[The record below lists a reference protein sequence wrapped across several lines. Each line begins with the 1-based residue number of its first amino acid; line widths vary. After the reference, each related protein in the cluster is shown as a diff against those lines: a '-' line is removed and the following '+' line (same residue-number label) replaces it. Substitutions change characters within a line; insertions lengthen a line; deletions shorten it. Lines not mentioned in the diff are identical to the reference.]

1 MNLPI
6 IASKYPP
13 KNRKVVW
20 LQLDDNGGIKS
31 IRKASNNGGFN
42 TLTKTNGITYNEE
55 LNSIAIG
62 NETVVN
68 GQNQFVFGR
77 YNELDADKVEIVGGG
92 EKNVKIGDKII
103 LTIKDSVNQNSY
115 YYSNVEATCI
125 GNRAEAIEYIKS
137 LSYSDIDKITALGG
151 STQRD
156 SIDDNFQIYGI
167 PDEATFFVINA
178 EPVRF
183 KSLLIAFLSKKPIE
197 GDSVYHVT
205 SMFGDTSTLFNIT
218 MGAKTVVSFI
228 SISDNKNIR
237 TLDWQG
243 NQWNAGD
250 ITCDDGNGN
259 TISLRAL
266 AQQIASLSTATTS
279 NES

>member
-13 KNRKVVW
+13 KNRKAVW

-62 NETVVN
+62 EETVAI
-68 GQNQFVFGR
+68 GKDQFVFGR
-77 YNELDADKVEIVGGG
+77 KNVQDANKVEIVGNGN
-92 EKNVKIGDKII
+92 EFI
-103 LTIKDSVNQNSY
+103 TIKTNTFNNSDDYIKPECSIVYVKQFVRRGNPSITYNVGRIVSVASNSY
-115 YYSNVEATCI
+115 QLNTNTQLNNVSNMAVGYYA
-125 GNRAEAIEYIKS
+125 YIKVGTNEIIFS
-137 LSYSDIDKITALGG
+137 ASDNGITSG
-151 STQRD
+151 S
-156 SIDDNFQIYGI
+156 
-167 PDEATFFVINA
+167 
-178 EPVRF
+178 PVRYGTDLN
-183 KSLLIAFLSKKPIE
+183 LLNS
-197 GDSVYHVT
+197 
-205 SMFGDTSTLFNIT
+205 FGNY
-218 MGAKTVVSFI
+218 
-228 SISDNKNIR
+228 KNIR

-259 TISLRAL
+259 TISLRTL
-266 AQQIASLSTATTS
+266 AQQIASLSAATTS
-279 NES
+279 NEPE